1 MNRDMSYEL
10 DDAFST
16 RDNGE
21 IIKLQARQ
29 PRVLRGGD
37 MTTPIMKP
45 NYQAIHDEGPIHA
58 ATSVYEGQQPVR
70 ATGLMGAEVDIP
82 VVGRVNLV
90 HVGIGIGVGALIMWA
105 LSGKKSAP

>member
-10 DDAFST
+10 DDAFSS
-16 RDNGE
+16 RNDGE
-21 IIKLQARQ
+21 IISLQAPR

-37 MTTPIMKP
+37 QTTPIYKP

-58 ATSVYEGQQPVR
+58 ATSVYDGQQPTR

-82 VVGRVNLV
+82 VIGKINLV
-90 HVGIGIGVGALIMWA
+90 HIGVGIGLGVLAMWL